1 MTALR
6 TAVPATP
13 VVAGTAVRV
22 LRRVVAASAAALA
35 VALVWMPLHPP
46 VVCLLRAATGIPCPF
61 CGGTTAMAEL
71 GRGRPLA
78 ALSASPLATLGAPL
92 WVLWP
97 ALEGHARRWSA
108 RAGRRRVLWLAGSV
122 LVAAWAWQVRR
133 LLL

>member
-6 TAVPATP
+6 TAAPTTSP
-13 VVAGTAVRV
+13 VAGAAVRV
-22 LRRVVAASAAALA
+22 LRRLAAAGTAALA
-35 VALVWMPLHPP
+35 VALLWMPLHPP

-71 GRGRPLA
+71 GGGRPLA
-78 ALSASPLATLGAPL
+78 AFAASPLATVGVPL

-97 ALEGHARRWSA
+97 VLQGTAERWAA
-108 RAGRRRVLWLAGSV
+108 RAGRRRVLAAVGLVLLAG
-122 LVAAWAWQVRR
+122 WAWQVHR